1 MIIGKVVK
9 SNAHHDYVCQVYQ
22 TREVAHPP
30 ARADYQFGNYMRIV
44 LDDERWLIGLIYDTI
59 LVNPAFGQLGPRL
72 SPGGDLAIFSP
83 DYLQE
88 KMVLVGVVVIGT
100 MAANGS
106 RTQGVP
112 LPAASSD
119 ALVEQMDAAAII
131 AFHQQGSQFYLAYL
145 PYLLTLHTPLT
156 VSLARVVLHRL
167 RSLFPDQRDYLMV
180 IQQHLSWQS
189 QIVPLGGQR

>member
-1 MIIGKVVK
+1 MIIGKIVK

-22 TREVAHPP
+22 SGEVANPP
-30 ARADYQFGNYMRIV
+30 TRDDYQFGSYVRIE
-44 LDDERWLIGLIYDTI
+44 LDDGRWLVGLVYDTI

-72 SPGGDLAIFSP
+72 SPGGDLAVFSP

-88 KMVLVGVVVIGT
+88 KAVLVGVVVIGMT
-100 MAANGS
+100 TNG
-106 RTQGVP
+106 RTTQGVP
-112 LPAASSD
+112 LPAASGD
-119 ALVEQMDAAAII
+119 ALVEQMDAPTVV
-131 AFHQQGSQFYLAYL
+131 AFHRRGEQFYLAYL

-156 VSLARVVLHRL
+156 VPLARAILHRL
-167 RSLFPDQRDYLMV
+167 RSLFPEQGDYLTV